1 MEGEE
6 EEEAGKK
13 EINDKAVSFALSGL
27 PCYREKKEGERIC
40 GWKEQWRKRWRETQ
54 KHSLGAD
61 QVQLL
66 IGVNVCE
73 CVHVLWALAMVA
85 AIAST
90 IRDACC
96 CNVL

>member
-1 MEGEE
+1 MVEGGEDEE
-6 EEEAGKK
+6 EVGKK

-40 GWKEQWRKRWRETQ
+40 GWKEQWREIQ

-73 CVHVLWALAMVA
+73 CVHVLRALAMVA